1 MGTANEPM
9 PRLSRQP
16 PTVDFINKKLP
27 KHHNMFQNPPIH
39 YEPSH
44 GGYVSNNSPAQPM
57 TSRSGNTPPAALDPP
72 DPTDDVF
79 DLPPRPADTDIKAMK
94 FWNWLFPLAMAHLV
108 SESVPPPTKPEHS
121 IRDKTNWE
129 SVYAILEAARE
140 EYRTEDGMRNL
151 FRKMRRRLA
160 DRAAPAAE
168 AARTVST
175 LAPDSPFST
184 PVLGA
189 VVVILDA
196 LKTTA
201 EVRQQAL
208 NGFDGL
214 VHLFSDVELF
224 LGTFPRDEN
233 IKRASLSLT
242 VSTLEAIEQANYF
255 FTTGGFMRG
264 GNALLTGP
272 QYGQALRQRL
282 DQVKER
288 SQDLMTEASK
298 SHIHDSRLYSQQTQL
313 LQKRILKLQ
322 RQTDN
327 KVELT
332 LEGVNSIKDML
343 NEHLKERDI
352 EMAKM
357 KLQLQWQNEHIACL
371 ESRAPSPFPRAR
383 TPNVDTY
390 VSQQAL
396 RRMLDTADIHLTDIA
411 VVTDTKSRLPAKE
424 RGQAEQ
430 IINRGA
436 FRRWIVSPVSA
447 KILVHWDLSTSK
459 TRSGVSP
466 LSGVCVTMSQALA
479 AQPRFISLLWF
490 AGRHVER
497 VNMGEFVGEN
507 AMLRSLID
515 QLLAQYDFDMRYFQH
530 PIDPSC
536 SQIELLVL
544 FDWLIRQLPR
554 SQTLCCVIDGVAL
567 LEREE
572 LEDESLPVIAK
583 LVQLVGDR
591 SINASIKLLLTSIPP
606 TTIVRGVFEDED
618 LILSVNALPRQS
630 LPSSDGRVMREM
642 DATVFERDEYI

>member
-1 MGTANEPM
+1 MGTANDPM
-9 PRLSRQP
+9 PRVSRQP
-16 PTVDFINKKLP
+16 PTVDFIDQKVSKY
-27 KHHNMFQNPPIH
+27 HTMFQDPPIH
-39 YEPSH
+39 YEASRDR
-44 GGYVSNNSPAQPM
+44 YVSNDLTQPM
-57 TSRSGNTPPAALDPP
+57 TRRSSNTPPAALDPP
-72 DPTDDVF
+72 DPTDDTY

-94 FWNWLFPLAMAHLV
+94 FWNWLFPLAMADLV
-108 SESVPPPTKPEHS
+108 SGSVPPPTKPEHS

-129 SVYAILEAARE
+129 SVYVTLEAARE
-140 EYRTEDGMRNL
+140 EYRTEDGMRKL
-151 FRKMRRRLA
+151 FRKMRRRAA

-168 AARTVST
+168 AARTAST

-189 VVVILDA
+189 IVVILDVLPA

-208 NGFDGL
+208 TGFDGL

-242 VSTLEAIEQANYF
+242 ASTLEAIAQANYF

-282 DQVKER
+282 AQVKEK

-322 RQTDN
+322 RQTDD

-357 KLQLQWQNEHIACL
+357 QLQLQWQNEHIVYL

-383 TPNVDTY
+383 TPTVDTY

-430 IINRGA
+430 IINRSA
-436 FRRWIVSPVSA
+436 FKWWIVSPVSA
-447 KILVHWDLSTSK
+447 KLLVH
-459 TRSGVSP
+459 
-466 LSGVCVTMSQALA
+466 
-479 AQPRFISLLWF
+479 
-490 AGRHVER
+490 
-497 VNMGEFVGEN
+497 
-507 AMLRSLID
+507 
-515 QLLAQYDFDMRYFQH
+515 
-530 PIDPSC
+530 
-536 SQIELLVL
+536 
-544 FDWLIRQLPR
+544 
-554 SQTLCCVIDGVAL
+554 
-567 LEREE
+567 
-572 LEDESLPVIAK
+572 
-583 LVQLVGDR
+583 
-591 SINASIKLLLTSIPP
+591 
-606 TTIVRGVFEDED
+606 
-618 LILSVNALPRQS
+618 
-630 LPSSDGRVMREM
+630 
-642 DATVFERDEYI
+642 